1 MKNKGFRREE
11 IKEMRGQ
18 GLGILMYIAIYIIR
32 YLWLFKEKKKTVNGL
47 ILPNSTIFT
56 YIIFE

>member
-1 MKNKGFRREE
+1 MKNKVFGREE

-18 GLGILMYIAIYIIR
+18 GLGILMYVAIYIIR

-47 ILPNSTIFT
+47 ILPNSTI
-56 YIIFE
+56 